1 MVWVKEKVSWEDIH
15 TENMQEGIRLAMEKE
30 GLEPSLNDGPVYKSE
45 IKKPPRT
52 CNRRQLDFSRRGGY
66 LM

>member
-30 GLEPSLNDGPVYKSE
+30 GLELSLNDGPVYKSE

-52 CNRRQLDFSRRGGY
+52 
-66 LM
+66 